1 MEAVLDI
8 YQRPEDTA
16 TPIVCVDETSKQH
29 IKDTRAP
36 LPGIIGKPRRF
47 DSQYARNG
55 VSNLFMIFAPLQG
68 FRHVEVTDRRTS
80 VDFAH
85 ICRDLVDVHF
95 RDAEKI
101 LLVCD
106 NLNTHKPASLYKAF
120 PAHQAR
126 RIAEKLQF
134 HYTPKHGNRWLNI
147 AERLSFPCSAGNAFQ
162 DASLT
167 KRPSSARFRRGKTEE
182 ISKAPRST
190 GGLQPK
196 THASNS
202 KNCIR
207 QIACDTALVS
217 VPVSAFAIQERI
229 SGRTSPFRRN

>member
-134 HYTPKHGNRWLNI
+134 HYTPKHGSWLNI
-147 AERLSFPCSAGNAFQ
+147 AEIEFSVLSRQCLSRRIPDQETLKREVQAWQDRRNQQSATVNWRFTAE
-162 DASLT
+162 DARIKL
-167 KRPSSARFRRGKTEE
+167 KKLYP
-182 ISKAPRST
+182 
-190 GGLQPK
+190 
-196 THASNS
+196 SNS
-202 KNCIR
+202 
-207 QIACDTALVS
+207 L
-217 VPVSAFAIQERI
+217 
-229 SGRTSPFRRN
+229 